1 MPLNLR
7 ALRYPMLA
15 LLLFVGGAVLVAWLT
30 EQTSDAPGAP
40 SSYSVRKYGAKA
52 AYLLL
57 LRSGYKVER
66 WEREPQQLPA
76 KPAGVTLVMAGPE
89 QYPTA
94 EQSTA
99 LKNFVR
105 SGGRLL
111 ITGNAIEWADFAS
124 GVEYGTTRVGYEEC
138 APAAPTALSRAGSI
152 TQEGDLEW
160 VADIPG
166 QVVHYRDKQGQ
177 AVVISYPLGQGEVIW
192 WASALPLTNIGLRDK
207 GNLEFLLY
215 SIGPSQHI
223 LWDEYFHVKHDTAR
237 ATNYARVL
245 RWAKWQIALL
255 GVFLLVAYARR
266 LGPVVALP
274 APSRLS
280 PLEFVETMGNV
291 FHKADARIAPL
302 EIALARLR
310 QVAARRLATAPAASV
325 EEIAAAMQLRGYPV
339 NDGLREALRAAE
351 DATLDPGIKINE
363 AVKHAGT
370 LHKVLAIMER
380 EHT

>member
-1 MPLNLR
+1 
-7 ALRYPMLA
+7 
-15 LLLFVGGAVLVAWLT
+15 
-30 EQTSDAPGAP
+30 
-40 SSYSVRKYGAKA
+40 
-52 AYLLL
+52 
-57 LRSGYKVER
+57 
-66 WEREPQQLPA
+66 
-76 KPAGVTLVMAGPE
+76 
-89 QYPTA
+89 
-94 EQSTA
+94 
-99 LKNFVR
+99 
-105 SGGRLL
+105 
-111 ITGNAIEWADFAS
+111 
-124 GVEYGTTRVGYEEC
+124 
-138 APAAPTALSRAGSI
+138 
-152 TQEGDLEW
+152 
-160 VADIPG
+160 
-166 QVVHYRDKQGQ
+166 
-177 AVVISYPLGQGEVIW
+177 
-192 WASALPLTNIGLRDK
+192 
-207 GNLEFLLY
+207 
-215 SIGPSQHI
+215 

-339 NDGLREALRAAE
+339 NDGLRKALRAAQ

>member
-1 MPLNLR
+1 MPLKLR
-7 ALRYPMLA
+7 TLRLPIFALIF
-15 LLLFVGGAVLVAWLT
+15 FVGAAVLVAWLT
-30 EQTSDAPGAP
+30 EQASDAPGAP
-40 SSYSVRKYGAKA
+40 SSYNVRKFGAKA

-57 LRSGYKVER
+57 LQSGYKVER
-66 WEREPQQLPA
+66 WEHEPQQLPQ
-76 KPAGVTLVMAGPE
+76 KPTGVTLVIAGPE
-89 QYPTA
+89 FYPTA

-105 SGGRLL
+105 TGGHLL
-111 ITGNAIEWADFAS
+111 ITGHAIQWTDLS
-124 GVEYGTTRVGYEEC
+124 GGVEYGTTRIGYEEC
-138 APAAPTALSRAGSI
+138 PPAAPTALSRAGSI

-192 WASALPLTNIGLRDK
+192 WASALPLTNIGLRDR

-215 SIGPSQHI
+215 SVGPGQRI
-223 LWDEYFHVKHDTAR
+223 LWDEYFHVRHDTAR
-237 ATNYARVL
+237 ANNYARVL
-245 RWAKWQIALL
+245 RWAKWQMALL
-255 GVFLLVAYARR
+255 GVFLLVAYSRR

-310 QVAARRLATAPAASV
+310 QVAARRLATAPAATV
-325 EEIAAAMQLRGYPV
+325 EEIATAMQQRGYPV
-339 NDGLREALRAAE
+339 NDGLRRALREAE

-370 LHKVLAIMER
+370 LHKVLAILER
-380 EHT
+380 ERT